1 MTQYV
6 VILALVILLA
16 ARVCAADDFVA
27 GIDIGKDYEARVRSG
42 IEQNRK
48 SAAVIE
54 VVGKNGAK
62 VAGATVSV
70 KQTSSDFLFGCAFPM
85 WSEPP
90 KRLGPRGWEKWNSYF
105 TRVFNYATT
114 ENSIKWGPME
124 PEEGKV
130 RWESAD
136 FIAKWCRQRSI
147 ELKGHNL
154 VWPLDRG
161 GTPEWVYQYPPDK
174 IGDLVKQRIDMVL
187 GRYKDDIKIW
197 DVVNEPV
204 HLHRLETAW
213 SKDYVL
219 LSYKWAR
226 EADPKATL
234 VINDYANFRGAVD
247 EFVPLVKDLL
257 AKGAPIDVIGEQAH
271 DSPYWYS
278 PRDIFDTLDR
288 MGSTGLRIHL
298 TELTYPSN
306 NAAITGTF
314 AKGKWDEAK
323 QAEFYRYL
331 MTLAFSHPNVDAI
344 TLWAFWDGSSWL
356 KGGGIVREDWTPKPA
371 FEAVGDLIN
380 NKWKTRFESRSD
392 TNGQVRFHGFH
403 GDYEITVTSLTGK
416 TAKMTTHLAKGSEA
430 RAKVVME

>member
-1 MTQYV
+1 MFQQ
-6 VILALVILLA
+6 VIVAALVLLVA
-16 ARVCAADDFVA
+16 GVCARGDDFIA
-27 GIDIGKDYEARVRSG
+27 GIDIGREYEARVRSG

-48 SAAVIE
+48 SPAVIE
-54 VVGKNGAK
+54 VVSKSGAK
-62 VAGATVSV
+62 VAGAKVGV
-70 KQTSSDFLFGCAFPM
+70 KQTGSDFLFGCAFPM

-90 KRLGPRGWEKWNSYF
+90 KRLGAQGWENWNRCF
-105 TRVFNYATT
+105 GRLFNFATT
-114 ENSIKWGPME
+114 ENSIKWGPIE
-124 PEEGKV
+124 PEEGNI

-136 FIAKWCRQRSI
+136 FIAKWCRQRNI

-154 VWPLDRG
+154 VWALDRG
-161 GTPEWVYQYPPDK
+161 GTPEWVYRYSPGE
-174 IGDLVKQRIDMVL
+174 IGDLVKRRIDTVL
-187 GRYKDDIKIW
+187 ARYRNDIKIW

-247 EFVPLVKDLL
+247 EYVPLVKDLL

-271 DSPYWYS
+271 DAPYWYS
-278 PRDIFDTLDR
+278 PKDIFDTLDK
-288 MGSTGLRIHL
+288 MASTGLRIHL

-306 NAAITGTF
+306 NSKITGGF
-314 AKGKWDEAK
+314 AKGNWDEAR

-344 TLWAFWDGSSWL
+344 TMWAFWDGSSWL

-371 FEAVGDLIN
+371 FESVDDLIN
-380 NKWKTRFESRSD
+380 SKWKTRFEARSD
-392 TNGQVRFHGFH
+392 ADGRVRFHGFH
-403 GDYEITVTSLTGK
+403 GEYQITVTSPKGN
-416 TAKMTTHLAKGSEA
+416 TASITTHLARGSE
-430 RAKVVME
+430 RRVKVVLD